1 MKSRLLVLV
10 FALLL
15 LCPAAFAAEPALAT
29 ETQPAAA
36 AGPVDLTF
44 LHIND
49 PHGHTAPYKTEDGK
63 DVGGYARLATLVE
76 GARQTSRAA
85 RVFLVHA
92 GDEFSRGDALTES
105 TKGAA
110 NIAIMNQLGFDA
122 WTLGNGD
129 FYGGW
134 PVLKARIGEFK
145 GATLAANV
153 VVRDTNEQVGKPYVI
168 LQAGPVKVAFLGLC
182 FLSPMDNSFWT
193 FRVSDAQETAEK
205 LVPELRKQAD
215 VIVGVT
221 HHGSWLDKRIGSAV
235 EGIDLVIGAH
245 THQVLEKGEHAK
257 SPSGRDVLVV
267 QAGEYMQ
274 YLGRVD
280 MRVVRTDGV
289 WRVSQSSAMLVPID
303 DKIKPDPAMA
313 AFIAKL
319 SQPGGK
325 VLLQTPQPEKP
336 AAEKPAAAVPVAK

>member
-1 MKSRLLVLV
+1 MKYRLLFSLLAVL
-10 FALLL
+10 FA
-15 LCPAAFAAEPALAT
+15 CSLAT
-29 ETQPAAA
+29 AADSAPAPQAQPAAA
-36 AGPVDLTF
+36 GESVDLTF

-49 PHGHTAPYKTEDGK
+49 PHGHTGPYKTEDGR
-63 DVGGYARLATLVE
+63 DVGGYARLATLIE
-76 GARQTSRAA
+76 GARQTTKAA

-105 TKGAA
+105 THGAA
-110 NIAIMNQLGFDA
+110 NVAIMNQLGFDV
-122 WTLGNGD
+122 WTLGNGE
-129 FYGGW
+129 FYTGW

-145 GATLAANV
+145 GAALAANV
-153 VVRDTNEQVGKPYVI
+153 TVHDTKEPVGKPYVI
-168 LQAGPVKVAFLGLC
+168 LQAGPVKVAFFGLC
-182 FLSPMDNSFWT
+182 WLQPMDASYFT
-193 FRVSDAQETAEK
+193 FRVADAQETAAQ

-221 HHGSWLDKRIGSAV
+221 HHGSWLDKRIGGAV
-235 EGIDLVIGAH
+235 EGIDLMIGAH

-267 QAGEYMQ
+267 QAGCYME

-280 MRVVRTDGV
+280 LRVVKTDGV

-303 DKIKPDPAMA
+303 AKVKPDAATA

-319 SQPGGK
+319 SQASGK
-325 VLLQTPQPEKP
+325 AQ
-336 AAEKPAAAVPVAK
+336 AVEPRVDDGKKAPMTTK